1 MTIWVV
7 VADSSKA
14 RILAAENKTAE
25 LEDKS
30 GFIHPA
36 SRMRAQD
43 LVADGSGS
51 GSDSGGYG
59 RHSMGHESDPR
70 QQEAEIFAR
79 ELCGEIE
86 EGCRDNNLHRV
97 YLIAPPKFLGLLRG
111 FLNKQCAERIEEE
124 IDKNLVEH
132 NIKDIR
138 AHLPKL
144 L

>member
-25 LEDKS
+25 LADIS

-36 SRMRAQD
+36 SRMRIQD

-59 RHSMGHESDPR
+59 RHSMGHENDPH

-79 ELCGEIE
+79 EICGEIE
-86 EGCRDNNLHRV
+86 QGCRDKNLHRI
-97 YLIAPPKFLGLLRG
+97 YLIAPPRFLGLLRG
-111 FLNKQCAERIEEE
+111 YLNKQCAERIEEE

-132 NIKDIR
+132 SIKEIR
-138 AHLPKL
+138 GNLPRL

>member
-30 GFIHPA
+30 GFIHPE

-51 GSDSGGYG
+51 GSDAGGYG
-59 RHSMGHESDPR
+59 RHSMGHEADPR

-86 EGCRDNNLHRV
+86 QGCRDNNLHRI

-111 FLNKQCAERIEEE
+111 FLNKQCAERIEEA

-138 AHLPKL
+138 GHLPRL